1 MTSCRHLINI
11 LVIWVFIFSVK
22 LQLQSVYFSLGKL
35 EKKRMLKSAAVCKEE
50 GKMQVWKDGLPVSV
64 LFRDTLKTKFFLW
77 SLLVKFNVQHIKAL
91 KSIQPLFSEDRNHL
105 QKSMNIFNLV
115 NVYKLHW
122 QTCVVLRLE
131 SFPIISIF
139 DNQTVNL
146 IK

>member
-1 MTSCRHLINI
+1 MG
-11 LVIWVFIFSVK
+11 
-22 LQLQSVYFSLGKL
+22 VYFFCEVTTAISIFFLRKIR
-35 EKKRMLKSAAVCKEE
+35 KNRMLQSAAVCKEE
-50 GKMQVWKDGLPVSV
+50 GKMQVWKDGLPVSG
-64 LFRDTLKTKFFLW
+64 LFRDTENQIFLW
-77 SLLVKFNVQHIKAL
+77 SLLVKFNVQHIKTI

>member
-1 MTSCRHLINI
+1 MG
-11 LVIWVFIFSVK
+11 
-22 LQLQSVYFSLGKL
+22 VYFFCEVTTAISIFFLRKIR
-35 EKKRMLKSAAVCKEE
+35 KNRMLKSAAVCKEE
-50 GKMQVWKDGLPVSV
+50 GKMQVWKDGLPVSG
-64 LFRDTLKTKFFLW
+64 LFRDTENQIFLW

>member
-1 MTSCRHLINI
+1 MG
-11 LVIWVFIFSVK
+11 
-22 LQLQSVYFSLGKL
+22 VYFFCEVTTAISIFFLRKIR
-35 EKKRMLKSAAVCKEE
+35 KKRMLKSAAVCKEE
-50 GKMQVWKDGLPVSV
+50 GKIQVWKDGLSVSG

-105 QKSMNIFNLV
+105 QELINIFNLV
-115 NVYKLHW
+115 NGYKLDW
-122 QTCVVLRLE
+122 KTCVVLRLG

>member
-1 MTSCRHLINI
+1 MG
-11 LVIWVFIFSVK
+11 
-22 LQLQSVYFSLGKL
+22 VYFICEVTTAISIFFLRKIR
-35 EKKRMLKSAAVCKEE
+35 KNRMLKSAAVCKEE
-50 GKMQVWKDGLPVSV
+50 GKMQVWKDGLPVSG
-64 LFRDTLKTKFFLW
+64 LFRDTENQIFLW
-77 SLLVKFNVQHIKAL
+77 SLLVKFNVQHVKAI

-122 QTCVVLRLE
+122 ETCVVLRLE

>member
-1 MTSCRHLINI
+1 
-11 LVIWVFIFSVK
+11 
-22 LQLQSVYFSLGKL
+22 
-35 EKKRMLKSAAVCKEE
+35 MLKSAAVCKEE
-50 GKMQVWKDGLPVSV
+50 GKMQVWKDGLPVSG
-64 LFRDTLKTKFFLW
+64 LFRDTENQIFLW

-105 QKSMNIFNLV
+105 QKSINIFNLV
-115 NVYKLHW
+115 NVYKLDW
-122 QTCVVLRLE
+122 QTCVVLRLW

>member
-50 GKMQVWKDGLPVSV
+50 GKMQVWKDGLPVSG
-64 LFRDTLKTKFFLW
+64 LFRDTENQIFLW
-77 SLLVKFNVQHIKAL
+77 SLLVKFNVQLIKTI

>member
-1 MTSCRHLINI
+1 MG
-11 LVIWVFIFSVK
+11 
-22 LQLQSVYFSLGKL
+22 VYFFCEVTTAISIFFLRKIR
-35 EKKRMLKSAAVCKEE
+35 KNRMLKSAAVCKEE
-50 GKMQVWKDGLPVSV
+50 GKMQVWKDGLPVSG
-64 LFRDTLKTKFFLW
+64 LFRDTENQIFLW
-77 SLLVKFNVQHIKAL
+77 SLLVKFNVQLIKTI

>member
-1 MTSCRHLINI
+1 MG
-11 LVIWVFIFSVK
+11 
-22 LQLQSVYFSLGKL
+22 VYFFCEVTTAISIFFLRKIR
-35 EKKRMLKSAAVCKEE
+35 KKRMLKSAAVCKEE
-50 GKMQVWKDGLPVSV
+50 GKMQVWKDGLPVSG
-64 LFRDTLKTKFFLW
+64 LFRDTENQIFLW
-77 SLLVKFNVQHIKAL
+77 SLLVKFNVQHIKAI

-105 QKSMNIFNLV
+105 QKSIYIFNLV
-115 NVYKLHW
+115 NVYKLDW

>member
-1 MTSCRHLINI
+1 MG
-11 LVIWVFIFSVK
+11 
-22 LQLQSVYFSLGKL
+22 VYFFCEVTTAISIFFLRKIR
-35 EKKRMLKSAAVCKEE
+35 KNRMLKSAAVCKEE
-50 GKMQVWKDGLPVSV
+50 GKMQVWKDGLPVSG
-64 LFRDTLKTKFFLW
+64 LFRDTENQIFLW
-77 SLLVKFNVQHIKAL
+77 SLLVKFNVQHIKTI

-115 NVYKLHW
+115 NVYKLDW

>member
-1 MTSCRHLINI
+1 MG
-11 LVIWVFIFSVK
+11 
-22 LQLQSVYFSLGKL
+22 VYFFCEVTTAISIFFLRKIR
-35 EKKRMLKSAAVCKEE
+35 KNRMLKSAAVCKEE
-50 GKMQVWKDGLPVSV
+50 GKMQVWKDGLPVSG
-64 LFRDTLKTKFFLW
+64 LFRDTENQIFLW

-105 QKSMNIFNLV
+105 QELINIFNLV
-115 NVYKLHW
+115 NGYKLDW

-131 SFPIISIF
+131 SFPIVSIF

>member
-1 MTSCRHLINI
+1 MTSCCHLINI

-22 LQLQSVYFSLGKL
+22 LKLQSVYFSLGKL
-35 EKKRMLKSAAVCKEE
+35 GKKRMLKSAAVCKEE
-50 GKMQVWKDGLPVSV
+50 GKMQVWKDGLPVSG
-64 LFRDTLKTKFFLW
+64 LFRDTENQIFLW
-77 SLLVKFNVQHIKAL
+77 SLLVKFIVQHIKAL

-105 QKSMNIFNLV
+105 QKSINIFNLV
-115 NVYKLHW
+115 NVYKLDW
-122 QTCVVLRLE
+122 QTCVVLRLW

>member
-1 MTSCRHLINI
+1 MG
-11 LVIWVFIFSVK
+11 
-22 LQLQSVYFSLGKL
+22 VYFFCEVTTAISIFFLRKIR
-35 EKKRMLKSAAVCKEE
+35 KNRMLQSAAVCKEE
-50 GKMQVWKDGLPVSV
+50 GKMQVWKDGLPVSG
-64 LFRDTLKTKFFLW
+64 LFRDTENQIFLW
-77 SLLVKFNVQHIKAL
+77 SLLVKFNVQHIKTI

-115 NVYKLHW
+115 NVYKLDW